1 MADRARL
8 AAAGIL
14 LALTLAGVPLVL
26 PLDLAKADPVPAS
39 GEVIKADASPAPAGD
54 RASPSA
60 APAEKPEPPSTAVQA
75 AQPTAHTV
83 ASGESLWTIAQDAG
97 TNIWVLAD
105 LNHISL
111 DDVLHPGQVV
121 MVPPRTAAAPAAVTP
136 AAPAQNTTAV
146 GSHIV
151 AAGESLW
158 GIAQDAGVRVETLAD
173 ANNLSLD
180 DYLHPGQILAVPS
193 HDPKF
198 QTARPTQGSASG
210 SAATVPLAVAEAG
223 KTPMLKPSDGRIS
236 SRFGWRIH
244 PIFGT
249 REFHTGIDIASGYG
263 TPVRAARTGIVRF
276 VGWLH
281 GYGRII
287 IVDHGQ
293 GLETSYSHLS
303 QILVWRGEGVEMGQ
317 ILGRIG
323 STGWSTGPHLL
334 FEVRRKGVPIDPFV
348 FLNET
353 RRLSPAAA
361 PAAAP
366 APAPAP
372 ASEHRSAPSTAAP

>member
-1 MADRARL
+1 MRVPF
-8 AAAGIL
+8 
-14 LALTLAGVPLVL
+14 TLRIDHPKSAHGSPPGVYRETE
-26 PLDLAKADPVPAS
+26 D
-39 GEVIKADASPAPAGD
+39 GWE
-54 RASPSA
+54 
-60 APAEKPEPPSTAVQA
+60 
-75 AQPTAHTV
+75 
-83 ASGESLWTIAQDAG
+83 
-97 TNIWVLAD
+97 WV
-105 LNHISL
+105 
-111 DDVLHPGQVV
+111 
-121 MVPPRTAAAPAAVTP
+121 
-136 AAPAQNTTAV
+136 
-146 GSHIV
+146 
-151 AAGESLW
+151 
-158 GIAQDAGVRVETLAD
+158 
-173 ANNLSLD
+173 
-180 DYLHPGQILAVPS
+180 
-193 HDPKF
+193 
-198 QTARPTQGSASG
+198 
-210 SAATVPLAVAEAG
+210 
-223 KTPMLKPSDGRIS
+223 S
-236 SRFGWRIH
+236 SR
-244 PIFGT
+244 
-249 REFHTGIDIASGYG
+249 IDIASGYG

>member
-1 MADRARL
+1 
-8 AAAGIL
+8 
-14 LALTLAGVPLVL
+14 
-26 PLDLAKADPVPAS
+26 
-39 GEVIKADASPAPAGD
+39 
-54 RASPSA
+54 
-60 APAEKPEPPSTAVQA
+60 
-75 AQPTAHTV
+75 
-83 ASGESLWTIAQDAG
+83 
-97 TNIWVLAD
+97 
-105 LNHISL
+105 
-111 DDVLHPGQVV
+111 
-121 MVPPRTAAAPAAVTP
+121 
-136 AAPAQNTTAV
+136 
-146 GSHIV
+146 
-151 AAGESLW
+151 ESLW

-198 QTARPTQGSASG
+198 PTGRPTAGSAAG
-210 SAATVPLAVAEAG
+210 GDATVPLGVAGAG

-303 QILVWRGEGVEMGQ
+303 QILVRRGHG
-317 ILGRIG
+317 
-323 STGWSTGPHLL
+323 GPVSRAPRSLQL
-334 FEVRRKGVPIDPFV
+334 QEPGLITT
-348 FLNET
+348 ET
-353 RRLSPAAA
+353 RAPRRRAGRNAA
-361 PAAAP
+361 
-366 APAPAP
+366 
-372 ASEHRSAPSTAAP
+372 